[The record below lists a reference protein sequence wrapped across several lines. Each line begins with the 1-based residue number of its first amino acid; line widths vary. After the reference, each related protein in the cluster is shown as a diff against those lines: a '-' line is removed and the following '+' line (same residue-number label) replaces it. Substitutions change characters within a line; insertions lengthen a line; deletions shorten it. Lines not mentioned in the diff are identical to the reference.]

1 MKRSRDPLNKSISY
15 MKTETERLE
24 KTFDLVMLSDFY
36 YESLVL
42 LGQELCV
49 QPEVL
54 YVEEC
59 VNCLFL
65 RTSSTKTAVIL
76 PIISPILK

>member
-1 MKRSRDPLNKSISY
+1 

-24 KTFDLVMLSDFY
+24 KTFDLVMLSDYY

-54 YVEEC
+54 YVEER
-59 VNCLFL
+59 VNCRLYFRKQPSDL
-65 RTSSTKTAVIL
+65 TDNITGSK
-76 PIISPILK
+76 